1 MLTDCISTDSP
12 GYLLV
17 SDSDSISYY
26 YTLAEIIE
34 IPGTVASVQPLIAAS
49 RISGNAHTYV
59 CKEIHHECVMLHI

>member
-1 MLTDCISTDSP
+1 M
-12 GYLLV
+12 

-34 IPGTVASVQPLIAAS
+34 ISGAVSVQPLIVAS

-59 CKEIHHECVMLHI
+59 RKEIHHECVMLCI

>member
-1 MLTDCISTDSP
+1 MLADCISTDSP

-26 YTLAEIIE
+26 YTLAKIIE
-34 IPGTVASVQPLIAAS
+34 ISGAVSVQRLIAAS

-59 CKEIHHECVMLHI
+59 RKEIHHECVMLRI